1 MVLATGQYSSTFVFT
16 NTSIDFSAPEFD
28 IVFGRLPPLTQSSS
42 QFSGPDQEEETVA
55 AAITHVDQATNNND
69 GDSFSACLLIMDDNH
84 RLSEWI
90 AYHYFA
96 MPLRYL
102 IVAVDPHS
110 LTSPSHILNRWR
122 SKMTIVQW
130 TDGNFTTEN
139 LIINTT
145 DDMTERKNK
154 HRTRQRTF
162 YRECTIHMQTH
173 NRTWTSYHDVDE
185 YLAINADQVSNAR
198 TLFQRPGSLIDMV
211 KRYSN
216 PTTNNS
222 NPTNTTTI
230 VTNDNNNT
238 KLYNWNDTT
247 ITSKTAEPGYWF
259 THFQQ
264 SCCITLPRVLYGA
277 VESTN
282 DEMGEQ
288 DMPSILRID
297 ARQFDTLRWRY
308 RTTSPR
314 GMSDGLAKSIMDVSK
329 LRPQDYTGGSD
340 IHKAMKS
347 ICPHTWLKYDY
358 PLGFHHYLGSWEQY
372 SYREDARKGQIRTHE
387 SWKARSLLMGG
398 GYDDEICGWVQG
410 FVQQVGDDVAISLLK
425 DVGLPLNYTISDEET
440 ALWN

>member
-1 MVLATGQYSSTFVFT
+1 MFVAMMVLATGQYCSTFVIT
-16 NTSIDFSAPEFD
+16 NTAIDFSAPEYD
-28 IVFGRLPPLTQSSS
+28 IVSGRLPPLTQSSS
-42 QFSGPDQEEETVA
+42 QYSRPEEKEN
-55 AAITHVDQATNNND
+55 VDQSMHND
-69 GDSFSACLLIMDDNH
+69 DGESFSACLLIMDDNH

-102 IVAVDPHS
+102 VVAVDPHS
-110 LTSPSHILNRWR
+110 LTSPSHIFNRWR
-122 SKMTIVQW
+122 SRMTIVQW

-139 LIINTT
+139 LIINT
-145 DDMTERKNK
+145 DDDKNKRKDK

-162 YRECTIHMQTH
+162 YKECTIHMQTH

-222 NPTNTTTI
+222 NATNTTTI
-230 VTNDNNNT
+230 VVTNNNDT
-238 KLYNWNDTT
+238 TIYNNWNDTT
-247 ITSKTAEPGYWF
+247 ITKTAEPGYWF

-282 DEMGEQ
+282 MEEIGVQ
-288 DMPSILRID
+288 DMPSSILKMD
-297 ARQFDTLRWRY
+297 VRQFDTLRWRY

-340 IHKAMKS
+340 IHKALKS

-372 SYREDARKGQIRTHE
+372 SYREDARKGHIRTYE
-387 SWKARSLLMGG
+387 KWKARSLLMGG

-410 FVQQVGDDVAISLLK
+410 FVQQVGDDVAVALLK

-440 ALWN
+440 ALWSQ